1 MTIEY
6 PLLNVILDIMDSGK
20 GYVIDGNA
28 ATPLLLDGSLKY
40 PDDAPRSYI
49 QKQQD
54 PWVLVIAS
62 LSLSLTGYYIILK
75 TLGAL

>member
-1 MTIEY
+1 
-6 PLLNVILDIMDSGK
+6 MDSGK

-49 QKQQD
+49 QKRGD
-54 PWVLVIAS
+54 PCVLVMAS
-62 LSLSLTGYYIILK
+62 LSLSLTGYYIILRSI
-75 TLGAL
+75 GAL